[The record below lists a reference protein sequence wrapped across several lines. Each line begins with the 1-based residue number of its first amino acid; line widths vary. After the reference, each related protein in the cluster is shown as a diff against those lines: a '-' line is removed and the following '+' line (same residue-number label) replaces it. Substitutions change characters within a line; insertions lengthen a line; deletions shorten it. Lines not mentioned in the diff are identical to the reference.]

1 MSNMT
6 ETDVLLKARQFVTG
20 LDLAN
25 IGTDLSIY
33 IEKAG
38 ASVRHEELDD
48 GESGYSLQVKSGAWR
63 IVVNSLESPE
73 RQRFTICHEIAHI
86 VLGLSSSHD
95 EVKSW
100 AYAKRDINETW
111 CDMFAAEL
119 LMPMSTFKAA
129 MGDEEPS
136 FELVESL
143 ASTFNTSF
151 PAAASRLA
159 TLADSPVA
167 FVTMDR
173 GIIRHAARSTSLR
186 KVNAWI
192 APKSPIPAGS
202 VAHAIRTEQGNQH
215 ETQEVAQDIWFAEW
229 DKGSDL
235 WEMSRHYA
243 RYDQTVS
250 LLWFDEEDLP
260 NEDVRRFKTTTSEDE
275 GLSELTG
282 ELPWPGRNRRR

>member
-1 MSNMT
+1 MSSMT
-6 ETDVLLKARQFVTG
+6 ETDVLLKARQFVAG
-20 LDLAN
+20 LDLTN
-25 IGTDLSIY
+25 IGSDLGPY
-33 IEKAG
+33 IDKAG
-38 ASVRHEELDD
+38 ASVRYEELPA
-48 GESGYSLQVKSGAWR
+48 GESGYSLQVKGAWR
-63 IVVNSLESPE
+63 IVANSLETPE

-86 VLGLSSSHD
+86 VLGLPSSHD

-119 LMPMSTFKAA
+119 LLPMSTFKAA
-129 MGDEEPS
+129 MANEEPS

-143 ASTFNTSF
+143 AKKFNASF

-173 GIIRHAARSTSLR
+173 GVIRHAARSTSLR
-186 KVNAWI
+186 EVRAWI

-202 VAHAIRTEQGNQH
+202 VAHALRTAQTNGC
-215 ETQEVAQDIWFAEW
+215 ETREVAQDVWFAEW
-229 DKGSDL
+229 KKGSDL
-235 WEMSRHYA
+235 WEMARHYA
-243 RYDQTVS
+243 RFDQTVS

-260 NEDVRRFKTTTSEDE
+260 DADVSRFKAATSEDE

-282 ELPWPGRNRRR
+282 ELPWPGKKRRR

>member
-1 MSNMT
+1 MSDMT
-6 ETDVLLKARQFVTG
+6 ETDVLLKARQFIAR

-25 IGTDLSIY
+25 INSDLGVY
-33 IEKAG
+33 IDKAG
-38 ASVRHEELDD
+38 ASLRQEELPT
-48 GESGYSLQVKSGAWR
+48 GESGYSVLVKGKWR
-63 IVVNSLESPE
+63 IVLNSLETPE

-86 VLGLSSSHD
+86 VLGLPSSHE

-100 AYAKRDINETW
+100 AYAKRNINETW

-119 LMPMSTFKAA
+119 LMPMPAFKAA

-136 FELVESL
+136 AELIEAL
-143 ASTFNTSF
+143 ALKFSASF

-159 TLADSPVA
+159 MLADAPVA

-173 GIIRHAARSTSLR
+173 GVIRHAVRSTSLR

-192 APKSPIPAGS
+192 APKSPIPPGS
-202 VAHAIRTEQGNQH
+202 VAHAVRAGQVNGC
-215 ETQEVAQDIWFAEW
+215 ETREVAQDVWFANW
-229 DKGSDL
+229 KKGSDL

-243 RYDQTVS
+243 RFDQTVS
-250 LLWFDEEDLP
+250 LLWFDEADLFDEGMP
-260 NEDVRRFKTTTSEDE
+260 RYGASTPGNE

-282 ELPWPGRNRRR
+282 ELPWPGKRRRR

>member
-1 MSNMT
+1 MT
-6 ETDVLLKARQFVTG
+6 EADVLIEARQFVTG
-20 LDLAN
+20 LDLSN
-25 IGTDLSIY
+25 IGQDLGVY

-38 ASVRHEELDD
+38 ASLRNEELGV
-48 GESGYSLQVKSGAWR
+48 GESGYSLPAKGGAWR
-63 IVVNSLESPE
+63 IVVNSLESLE

-86 VLGLSSSHD
+86 VLGLSSTHD

-111 CDMFAAEL
+111 CDIFAAEL
-119 LMPMSTFKAA
+119 LMPLSEFKAA

-136 FELVESL
+136 FELIETL
-143 ASTFNTSF
+143 AATFNTSF
-151 PAAASRLA
+151 PATASRLA

-167 FVTMDR
+167 YVTMDR
-173 GIIRHAARSTSLR
+173 GMIRHAARSTSLR

-192 APKSPIPAGS
+192 APRSSIPAGS
-202 VAHAIRTEQGNQH
+202 VAHTLRAEQVNAC
-215 ETQEVAQDIWFAEW
+215 ETREVAQDIWFAEW
-229 DKGSDL
+229 GKGSDL

-260 NEDVRRFKTTTSEDE
+260 AEDLRRFKIGATEDE
-275 GLSELTG
+275 RLNELTG
-282 ELPWPGRNRRR
+282 ELPWPGKKRRR

>member
-1 MSNMT
+1 MT
-6 ETDVLLKARQFVTG
+6 ETDVLLKARQFVAG
-20 LDLAN
+20 LDLTN
-25 IGTDLSIY
+25 IGSDLGPY
-33 IEKAG
+33 IDKAG
-38 ASVRHEELDD
+38 ASVRYEELPA
-48 GESGYSLQVKSGAWR
+48 GESGYSLQVKGAWR
-63 IVVNSLESPE
+63 IVANSLETPE

-86 VLGLSSSHD
+86 VLGLPSSHD

-119 LMPMSTFKAA
+119 LLPMSTFKAA
-129 MGDEEPS
+129 MANEEPS

-143 ASTFNTSF
+143 AKKFNASF

-173 GIIRHAARSTSLR
+173 GVIRHAARSTSLR
-186 KVNAWI
+186 EVRAWI

-202 VAHAIRTEQGNQH
+202 VAHALRTAQTNGC
-215 ETQEVAQDIWFAEW
+215 ETREVAQDVWFAEW
-229 DKGSDL
+229 KKGSDL
-235 WEMSRHYA
+235 WEMARHYA
-243 RYDQTVS
+243 RFDQTVS

-260 NEDVRRFKTTTSEDE
+260 DADVSRFKAATSEDE

-282 ELPWPGRNRRR
+282 ELPWPGKKRRR